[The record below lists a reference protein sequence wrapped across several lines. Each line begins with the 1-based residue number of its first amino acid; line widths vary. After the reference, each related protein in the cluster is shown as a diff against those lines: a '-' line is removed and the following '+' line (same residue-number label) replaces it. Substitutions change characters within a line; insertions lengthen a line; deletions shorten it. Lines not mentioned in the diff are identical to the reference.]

1 MTTLEA
7 MERDIEAVLFACGEA
22 VEASKLAEA
31 LETEQRTVELLV
43 ERIRDRYQ
51 AVESPLDIIRV
62 GAAYQMCTMPEYGGV
77 IRAALELKRSATLS
91 QAALEVLAIVAY
103 NQPVTR
109 ALLEQVR
116 GVDCST
122 IIRNLCE
129 RGLIEE
135 GGRMNIPGK
144 PIVYRTTAN
153 FLRSFGLAGLNELPT
168 LPTADEPS
176 ESPGDEQLQG
186 QIDFFEE
193 L

>member
-62 GAAYQMCTMPEYGGV
+62 GAAYQMCTMQEYGGV
-77 IRAALELKRSATLS
+77 IRKVLELKRSATLS
-91 QAALEVLAIVAY
+91 QAALETLAIVAY

-109 ALLEQVR
+109 ALIEQVR

-122 IIRNLCE
+122 LIRSLCE
-129 RGLIEE
+129 KELIEE
-135 GGRMNIPGK
+135 AGRMNIPGK
-144 PIVYRTTAN
+144 PIVYRTTTN
-153 FLRSFGLAGLNELPT
+153 FLRCFGLAGLEQLPT
-168 LPTADEPS
+168 LPAAEAPADEAEP
-176 ESPGDEQLQG
+176 ELTG